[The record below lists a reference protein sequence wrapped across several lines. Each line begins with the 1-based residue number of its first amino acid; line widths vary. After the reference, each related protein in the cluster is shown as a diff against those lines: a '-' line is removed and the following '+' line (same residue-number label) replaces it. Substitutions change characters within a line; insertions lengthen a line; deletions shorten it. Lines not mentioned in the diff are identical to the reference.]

1 MTGKPDVLQSM
12 GLQRV
17 GHNLA
22 TEQQTCPLEPILQYD
37 TDSSGSAVVTGG
49 LKDLHF

>member
-1 MTGKPDVLQSM
+1 M

-37 TDSSGSAVVTGG
+37 TDSSESAVVTDIVIFALLGA
-49 LKDLHF
+49 